1 MNHNMWKNWKN
12 FRIEQ
17 LNEGDKDETLEGLI
31 AGMTGAAQN
40 LIPTLTNMPKYMDF
54 IMKPDDPKKTPEE
67 NELNQEVVRN
77 AFEDLD
83 ENARLLIKNYKF
95 IKKYVKEEYQFDV
108 DEASKD
114 ESLTEVGQWVIKI
127 KKGKRVKKLECPPGF
142 KVDSGGKKCKK
153 QSAQDIKVGKKAA
166 RKRAKAMKAKMGK
179 ILKKRAKSMKKRQ
192 SMNL

>member
-142 KVDSGGKKCKK
+142 KVDSSGRKCKK
-153 QSAQDIKVGKKAA
+153 QSAKDIKVGKKAA